1 MADARYSLRLMEVF
15 RTVFYTPIH
24 VAVAGGFLESEG
36 LDVSFSSCPANL
48 GSVPN
53 ALNQGVADISGS
65 GVMRSIIESDSGA
78 QTVLPHFAEINSR
91 DGFFV
96 LGRESGD
103 GFRWDSLS
111 GATVIPVGFSAMPW
125 ASFQFALRKNGVD
138 PQSLTLIPDLSL
150 PDAVAAFKSGQGD
163 FIHLPEPAA
172 EQLIA
177 DGAASLSVALGP
189 VNGHI
194 AYSSFAATEAYL
206 ERNTET
212 VHRFIRGY
220 ARGLTWL
227 RESDPATVGDAVSGF
242 FPDVPSE
249 LITKSVARYKEQGTW
264 PATPHL
270 EQPEFEG
277 LQEILMGA
285 GMVKEHQP
293 YAKIVRP
300 ELVREALA

>member
-1 MADARYSLRLMEVF
+1 
-15 RTVFYTPIH
+15 
-24 VAVAGGFLESEG
+24 
-36 LDVSFSSCPANL
+36 
-48 GSVPN
+48 
-53 ALNQGVADISGS
+53 
-65 GVMRSIIESDSGA
+65 
-78 QTVLPHFAEINSR
+78 
-91 DGFFV
+91 

-138 PQSLTLIPDLSL
+138 PQSLSLIPDLPL

-177 DGAASLSVALGP
+177 DGTASLSVALGP

-194 AYSSFAATEAYL
+194 AYSSFAAAEAYL

-227 RESDPATVGDAVSGF
+227 RENDPATVGDAVSGF

>member
-1 MADARYSLRLMEVF
+1 MTTGRYPLRLMEVF

-36 LDVSFSSCPANL
+36 LDVTFSSCPPDV
-48 GSVPN
+48 GTVPN

-65 GVMRSIIESDSGA
+65 GVMRSIIESDSGS

-96 LGRESGD
+96 LGRGTGD
-103 GFRWDSLS
+103 AFQWDNLA
-111 GATVIPVGFSAMPW
+111 GATIIPVGFSAMPW

-138 PQSLTLIPDLSL
+138 PQGLTLIPDLPL
-150 PDAVAAFKSGQGD
+150 EDAVALFKSGQGD

-172 EQLIA
+172 DQLIA
-177 DGAASLSVALGP
+177 DGTASLSVALGP

-206 ERNTET
+206 ERNKET

-220 ARGLTWL
+220 AKGLTWL
-227 RESDPATVGDAVSGF
+227 HENNPATVGDATAGF
-242 FPDVPSE
+242 FPDVPKE
-249 LITKSVARYKEQGTW
+249 LIIKSVTRYKEQDTW
-264 PATPHL
+264 PKTPHL
-270 EQPEFEG
+270 EQPEYDG
-277 LQEILMGA
+277 LQEIFIAA
-285 GMVKEHQP
+285 GMVKVRQD
-293 YAKIVRP
+293 YDKVVRP
-300 ELVREALA
+300 EIVREALA

>member
-1 MADARYSLRLMEVF
+1 MAATRYSLRLMEVF

-36 LDVSFSSCPANL
+36 LDVSFSSCPPDL

-96 LGRESGD
+96 LSRESSD

-111 GATVIPVGFSAMPW
+111 GANVIPVGFSAMPW

-138 PQSLTLIPDLSL
+138 PHSLTLIPDLSL

-177 DGAASLSVALGP
+177 DGTASLSVALGP

-249 LITKSVARYKEQGTW
+249 LITKSVARYKGQGTW

-270 EQPEFEG
+270 EQPEYES
-277 LQEILMGA
+277 LEEILMGA

-300 ELVREALA
+300 EIVREALA

>member
-1 MADARYSLRLMEVF
+1 MAATRYSLRLMEVF

-36 LDVSFSSCPANL
+36 LDVSFSSCPPDL

-96 LGRESGD
+96 LGRETSD
-103 GFRWDSLS
+103 GFQWDSLS

-138 PQSLTLIPDLSL
+138 PQSLSLIPDLPL

-177 DGAASLSVALGP
+177 DGTASLSVALGP

-194 AYSSFAATEAYL
+194 AYSSFAAAEAYL

-227 RESDPATVGDAVSGF
+227 RENDPATVGDAVSGF

>member
-1 MADARYSLRLMEVF
+1 MTTGRYPLRLMEVF

-36 LDVSFSSCPANL
+36 MDVTFSSCPPDV
-48 GSVPN
+48 GTVPN

-78 QTVLPHFAEINSR
+78 ETVLPHFAEINSK

-96 LGRESGD
+96 LGRGTGD
-103 GFRWDSLS
+103 GFQWDSLA

-138 PQSLTLIPDLSL
+138 PQSLTLIPDLPL
-150 PDAVAAFKSGQGD
+150 EDAVALFKSGQGD

-172 EQLIA
+172 DQLIA
-177 DGAASLSVALGP
+177 DGTASLSVALGP

-194 AYSSFAATEAYL
+194 AYSSFAATEAFL

-220 ARGLTWL
+220 AKGLTWL
-227 RESDPATVGDAVSGF
+227 HENDPVTVGDATAGF
-242 FPDVPSE
+242 FPGVSKE
-249 LITKSVARYKEQGTW
+249 LIIKSVTRYKEQKTW

-270 EQPEFEG
+270 EQPEYDG
-277 LQEILMGA
+277 LQEILIAA
-285 GMVKEHQP
+285 GMVKTHQP
-293 YAKIVRP
+293 YDKVVRP
-300 ELVREALA
+300 EIVREALA